1 MTLSQKNY
9 KRILKFQKSEITAS
23 ILYKKIA
30 VLMHESK
37 NKDVL
42 LEISQVENE
51 HYKRWRSFTNRD
63 IKPDYLKI
71 FLYRFLFFIL
81 GETFIIKSLERNEE
95 FDKKELD
102 DIAAEIPIA
111 REISDQEEKHENQ
124 LISMINE
131 ERLKY
136 VGSMVLGLNDALVEL
151 TGTIAGVTF
160 ALTNTKLVALAAI
173 ITGGAATL
181 SMAASNYLA
190 QRANQSEDAVKSSVY
205 TGMAYLITVII
216 LIMPYLLLPD
226 EYYVTAFVI
235 MLLLVVLII
244 YLFNF
249 YIAVVQTAAFWPKF
263 VEMAVISLG
272 VAALSYAL
280 GIGAKYLL
288 GIEI

>member
-136 VGSMVLGLNDALVEL
+136 VGSVVLGLNDALVEL

>member
-102 DIAAEIPIA
+102 DIAAEIPVA

>member
-235 MLLLVVLII
+235 MLLLM
-244 YLFNF
+244 Y
-249 YIAVVQTAAFWPKF
+249 
-263 VEMAVISLG
+263 
-272 VAALSYAL
+272 
-280 GIGAKYLL
+280 
-288 GIEI
+288 